1 MDPTIILC
9 AAIQNE
15 GGDAVQLC
23 AVLPE
28 ILLRLRC
35 KLLRG
40 LLQEH
45 PLLNWG
51 KDARHMICHG
61 SVLVFY
67 VRLNMHSKSNVN
79 TVAIG
84 SMQWDQASDI

>member
-1 MDPTIILC
+1 MR
-9 AAIQNE
+9 

-23 AVLPE
+23 TVLPE

-67 VRLNMHSKSNVN
+67 VRLNMHSKKSNVK

>member
-1 MDPTIILC
+1 MR
-9 AAIQNE
+9 

-61 SVLVFY
+61 SVLVF
-67 VRLNMHSKSNVN
+67 LCETEH
-79 TVAIG
+79 A
-84 SMQWDQASDI
+84 